1 MLSQGGGI
9 LARWIQPMAA
19 RRVDW
24 WSGAKCPAGNPVRAY
39 LFTSVRLQT
48 DARRLQGGKA
58 VAIPVG
64 EQLNLMQQV
73 SCHRISL
80 SLTPS
85 SLGSGLFFGS
95 HDGM

>member
-1 MLSQGGGI
+1 
-9 LARWIQPMAA
+9 
-19 RRVDW
+19 
-24 WSGAKCPAGNPVRAY
+24 
-39 LFTSVRLQT
+39 
-48 DARRLQGGKA
+48 